1 MKETPVHFSIA
12 IFIVVLY
19 TPTKPTSKKKS
30 LFLAYDPRRSG
41 EGGPAGQQA
50 GKVEL

>member
-19 TPTKPTSKKKS
+19 TPTKPTSKKKVYFW
-30 LFLAYDPRRSG
+30 LMIPEG
-41 EGGPAGQQA
+41 WGGGPAGQQA